1 MKILI
6 AGDWHSEI
14 HEEPVYQAFQQLGHE
29 PIRFS
34 WHQFFKHQK
43 KLGRFAVPLL
53 KAQNKYM
60 VGPVVNRLNRNLV
73 NIAASEQPDMVLIYR
88 GSHIFPSTLRELSR
102 SLPNAILVGYNNDD
116 PFSPNYPG
124 WKWRHFLASI
134 PEYDLMLAYRLHN
147 IEEFKKFGA
156 KRVELLRSWFT
167 PEANHPI
174 NLEGVDREKYECD
187 VVFIGHYE
195 DDGRIDYLEEIV
207 RRGWKLKI
215 FGHDYGWHKHILRS
229 DILKSYYPLNTV
241 WGEDYNKALCGAKV
255 ALCFFS
261 KLNRDTYTRR
271 CFEIP
276 AAGTLLISEFSSDL
290 NGLLEEGLEADYFR
304 NIDDL
309 MEKLDMYLGN
319 EILRNQVAQAGNRK
333 VYDSGHDVKSRM
345 TKLLQMVAGM
355 TPKNLKN
362 S

>member
-14 HEEPVYQAFQQLGHE
+14 HEESVYQAFQQLGHE

-43 KLGRFAVPLL
+43 KLGRLAVPLL

-60 VGPVVNRLNRNLV
+60 VGPVVNRLNRDLV

-156 KRVELLRSWFT
+156 KRVELLRSWFI

-174 NLEGVDREKYECD
+174 NLERVDREKYECD
-187 VVFIGHYE
+187 VVFVGHFE
-195 DDGRIDYLEEIV
+195 NDGRIDCLEEIV
-207 RRGWKLKI
+207 RRGWKLKL
-215 FGHDYGWHKHILRS
+215 FGHSYGWHKHILRS
-229 DILKSYYPLNTV
+229 DILKSFYPLSTV
-241 WGEDYNKALCGAKV
+241 WDVDYNKALCGAKV
-255 ALCFFS
+255 GLCFFS

-276 AAGTLLISEFSSDL
+276 AAGTLLMSEFSSDL
-290 NGLLEEGLEADYFR
+290 AGLFEEEKEAVYFRTTEELLEKLE
-304 NIDDL
+304 
-309 MEKLDMYLGN
+309 KYLGN
-319 EILRNQVAQAGNRK
+319 ESLRNQVALAGYEK
-333 VYDSGHDVKSRM
+333 VYESGHDVKSRM
-345 TKLLQMVAGM
+345 EQLLQIVSEMI
-355 TPKNLKN
+355 TTRLYNN
-362 S
+362 